1 MQMAHHRMQVQ
12 ILITVIFSL
21 LLVAGCRPNINVRI
35 VNQTQD
41 NISLDTEALPFLN
54 LGAHLK
60 QGEEIFVGSLEQD
73 LQETMRFTICRS
85 YGCPLATL
93 TIRGIKWPD
102 PEAGESSY
110 KDWVVIEE
118 PVRNQFTAYALLD
131 FVAVSV
137 TNQSSP

>member
-12 ILITVIFSL
+12 ILSTVIFSL
-21 LLVAGCRPNINVRI
+21 LLVAGCRPNIDVRI

-54 LGAHLK
+54 FGAHLE
-60 QGEEIFVGSLEQD
+60 QGKEIFVGSLEQD
-73 LQETMRFTICRS
+73 LKETMRFKICRS

-118 PVRNQFTAYALLD
+118 PVRNEFIAYALLD
-131 FVAVSV
+131 IVSV
-137 TNQSSP
+137 SITNHSNP

>member
-1 MQMAHHRMQVQ
+1 MMSINNWVMKGLLFPV
-12 ILITVIFSL
+12 ILSL
-21 LLVAGCRPNINVRI
+21 LLVAGCRPNIEVRI

-54 LGAHLK
+54 LGAHLE
-60 QGEEIFVGSLEQD
+60 QGKEMFVGSLEQD
-73 LQETMRFTICRS
+73 LNETMRFKICRS
-85 YGCPLATL
+85 YGCPLATI

-118 PVRNQFTAYALLD
+118 PVRNEFTAYALLD
-131 FVAVSV
+131 LVAVSV